1 MVQMRNAHKI
11 LVRKPEGK
19 KLLGR
24 SKCRW
29 EDNIRMVLREI
40 GCEDVDWI
48 HLSQD
53 RVKWLAVVDTV
64 MNLRIA

>member
-53 RVKWLAVVDTV
+53 RVKWQAVVDTV